1 MTHVPKL
8 KDEAE
13 TDDNIA
19 PFREN
24 NNHVIFVGAKLE
36 SEIPGR
42 ILLQFTSGFI
52 AIRTMRLI
60 TVSFKTI
67 PPTISKKLLIWC
79 MNFYSG
85 ICPFIICNV
94 RSLFEEDI
102 NDNKK

>member
-42 ILLQFTSGFI
+42 NLLQFTFGFI
-52 AIRTMRLI
+52 VTRTMRLI
-60 TVSFKTI
+60 TVSFITI
-67 PPTISKKLLIWC
+67 PSTFFKKVINLC
-79 MNFYSG
+79 MTFYSG
-85 ICPFIICNV
+85 ICPFIICNI
-94 RSLFEEDI
+94 RSLFGEDI
-102 NDNKK
+102 NDTKK